1 MKCKDIFANSDVVFV
16 PAEENLQRQESH
28 ITTYANYHGIKID
41 MRLGLWVDVATA
53 TAERVLR
60 LEFAGIT
67 DKPRYK
73 SRYQLTIEAELKR
86 EKKKEQFKK
95 LLKEGK
101 NQSEIARELN
111 ITRQAVSAFIKYNN
125 INGEIS

>member
-16 PAEENLQRQESH
+16 PAEENLQRQEFQ

-73 SRYQLTIEAELKR
+73 SRYQLTTEAELKR
-86 EKKKEQFKK
+86 KKRKEQFKK

-101 NQSEIARELN
+101 TQAEIAKELK

-125 INGEIS
+125 IYGEIS